1 VEPPTLCA
9 HPTLG
14 QHLDPQALT
23 AQAPSSGKGV
33 GQSGLFLCVEPY
45 RLRGLSLITIH
56 LPRDPLVRDYRNYNR
71 QAERSIRT
79 ARSVGVTFNCG
90 ARSLVA

>member
-1 VEPPTLCA
+1 MGNAGSGESEHDNGGSVDR
-9 HPTLG
+9 
-14 QHLDPQALT
+14 Q
-23 AQAPSSGKGV
+23 PS
-33 GQSGLFLCVEPY
+33 L
-45 RLRGLSLITIH
+45 LITTQMRH
-56 LPRDPLVRDYRNYNR
+56 DPLVRDYRNYNR